1 MAPSVSV
8 DKAAPKPKRR
18 KLSLHT
24 VRNGGSTDS
33 FIPPD
38 ALAFAADA
46 GSDTE
51 EEDNTVLEE
60 EFLNRMTD
68 DTDKKVE
75 TVFGKDIE
83 VWKSHGGTVYAD
95 INDKVKRK
103 MREQELWGDDQ
114 KAKVHVGSKRKAED
128 ITLSFEEDDEC
139 VSLST
144 KTRAI
149 RRAERK
155 RYTVLNPIQGT
166 PY

>member
-114 KAKVHVGSKRKAED
+114 KAKVHIGSKRKAED
-128 ITLSFEEDDEC
+128 ITLSFKEEDDC
-139 VSLST
+139 GGVINKDKS
-144 KTRAI
+144 KKKGGKKAVYRA
-149 RRAERK
+149 
-155 RYTVLNPIQGT
+155 
-166 PY
+166 